1 MANRTKIVNK
11 LKKFAD
17 KDRQAGNVAL
27 ERIAVD
33 ILVLSKGYV
42 PQKGS
47 FLQTSGRYREIAEL
61 NFRVEYGQEGPS
73 KAYARYQEY
82 GGDGKRT
89 VRNYSKPGTGKRYL
103 GRAGDEIANK
113 ALEYI
118 ISEKRKIRV

>member
-27 ERIAVD
+27 ERMAVD
-33 ILVLSKGYV
+33 ILILSKGYA
-42 PQKGS
+42 PQKKSYLLTFGI
-47 FLQTSGRYREIAEL
+47 YRKVAEL
-61 NFRVEYGQEGPS
+61 NFRVEYGQKGPS
-73 KAYARYQEY
+73 KKYARYQEY

-103 GRAGDEIANK
+103 GRAGDEVANK

-118 ISEKRKIRV
+118 ISEKRKIRL

>member
-1 MANRTKIVNK
+1 MRIVNK

-17 KDRQAGNVAL
+17 KDNEAGNVAL

-42 PQKGS
+42 PQKKS
-47 FLQTSGRYREIAEL
+47 FLLTSGRYRKIGDL

-82 GGDGKRT
+82 GGDGRRT

-103 GRAGDEIANK
+103 GRAGDEISKK
-113 ALEYI
+113 ALDYI
-118 ISEKRKIRV
+118 ISEKRKIKL